1 MSDVTDVIVAR
12 QRQPDALS
20 AMVFWSVGAHVAI
33 VALLLFGPFDW
44 GLTANEPPRTVMT
57 ISLAGAPGPRA
68 GGMTP
73 MGGREIPETAAKPA
87 PPVPVPAPP
96 KPAAREALPAPK
108 PQPTTPAART
118 TRPAAKPA
126 AEEPTPGATKTETG
140 ARGQGFGLSTGGS
153 GGSGVQ
159 LEAGDFCCPDYLQQ
173 MVTLIQQNWQSKQG
187 VVGATV
193 MRFTIT
199 RRGSIEAVQVFQT
212 SGFLALDLAAQ
223 QALLRTRLPE
233 LPAQYPNQSLTMRV
247 TFEYRP

>member
-12 QRQPDALS
+12 QRLTEPLGS
-20 AMVFWSVGAHVAI
+20 VLLWSIAAHVGI
-33 VALLLFGPFDW
+33 VALMVFGPLNW
-44 GLTANEPPRTVMT
+44 GMTADEPPTTVMT

-73 MGGREIPETAAKPA
+73 MGGREIPEAAPK
-87 PPVPVPAPP
+87 PVPVPAPAPP
-96 KPAAREALPAPK
+96 KPAAKEALPAPK
-108 PQPTTPAART
+108 PRPTTPAARG

-126 AEEPTPGATKTETG
+126 AEEATPGATRTETG

-153 GGSGVQ
+153 GGSGIQ
-159 LEAGDFCCPDYLQQ
+159 LEVGDFCCPEYLQQ
-173 MVTLIQQNWQSKQG
+173 LITLVQQNWQAKQG
-187 VVGATV
+187 VAGSTV

-199 RRGSIEAVQVFQT
+199 RRGSIEGVQVFQT

-233 LPAQYPNQSLTMRV
+233 LPPQYPNQTLTMRV
-247 TFEYRP
+247 TFEYLR

>member
-12 QRQPDALS
+12 QRETDALS
-20 AMVFWSVGAHVAI
+20 AMVAWSVGAHIAI
-33 VALLLFGPFDW
+33 VAFLAFGPFDW
-44 GLTANEPPRTVMT
+44 GLTANETPTTVMT
-57 ISLAGAPGPRA
+57 ISLAGAPGPNA

-73 MGGREIPETAAKPA
+73 MAGREIPPPAPKPA
-87 PPVPVPAPP
+87 PVPAPAPP

-108 PQPTTPAART
+108 PQPTTPPARN

-126 AEEPTPGATKTETG
+126 AEEPTPGATRTETG
-140 ARGQGFGLSTGGS
+140 ARGQGFGLATGGS

-159 LEAGDFCCPDYLQQ
+159 LEAGDFCCPEYLAQI
-173 MVTLIQQNWQSKQG
+173 VDLIRQNWQQKQG
-187 VVGATV
+187 VRGSTV

-212 SGFLALDLAAQ
+212 SGFVALDLAAQ

-233 LPAQYPNQSLTMRV
+233 LPSQYPNPALTMRV
-247 TFEYRP
+247 TFEYQ

>member
-12 QRQPDALS
+12 QQLTEPLGAVL
-20 AMVFWSVGAHVAI
+20 VWSIAAHIGI
-33 VALLLFGPFDW
+33 VAFMVLGPFDW
-44 GLTANEPPRTVMT
+44 GATADDAPTTVMT

-73 MGGREIPETAAKPA
+73 MGGREIPEPA
-87 PPVPVPAPP
+87 PKPEPVPTPAPP
-96 KPAAREALPAPK
+96 KPAVTEALPAPK
-108 PQPTTPAART
+108 PRPTTPAARA

-126 AEEPTPGATKTETG
+126 AEEPTPGATRTETG

-153 GGSGVQ
+153 GGSGIQ
-159 LEAGDFCCPDYLQQ
+159 LEVGNFCCPEYLQQ
-173 MVTLIQQNWQSKQG
+173 LITLVQQNWQAKQG
-187 VVGATV
+187 VAGSTV

-199 RRGSIEAVQVFQT
+199 RRGSIEGVQVFQT

-233 LPAQYPNQSLTMRV
+233 LPPQYPNQTLTMRV
-247 TFEYRP
+247 TFEYLR

>member
-1 MSDVTDVIVAR
+1 VSDVTDVIVAR
-12 QRQPDALS
+12 QQLTEPLGGVLA
-20 AMVFWSVGAHVAI
+20 WSVAAHVGI
-33 VALLLFGPFDW
+33 VALMAFGPFNW
-44 GLTANEPPRTVMT
+44 GATTNDPPSTVMT

-73 MGGREIPETAAKPA
+73 MGGRDVPEPA
-87 PPVPVPAPP
+87 PKPQPVPIPAPP

-108 PQPTTPAART
+108 PRPATPAART

-126 AEEPTPGATKTETG
+126 AEEPTPGATRTDTG

-159 LEAGDFCCPDYLQQ
+159 LEVGDFCCPEYLQQ
-173 MVTLIQQNWQSKQG
+173 IVGLIQQNWQAKQG
-187 VVGATV
+187 VTGSTV

-199 RRGSIEAVQVFQT
+199 RRGSIEGVQVFQT

-233 LPAQYPNQSLTMRV
+233 LPPQYPNQTLTMRV
-247 TFEYRP
+247 TFEYLR